1 MTVLLGLAA
10 AILYGVADFAGGIGA
25 RRVTAVTTLL
35 WSYPVG
41 AVLMA
46 LLLPA
51 VGGKFTVRAG
61 VFGVLGGCAGLL
73 GVIVLYSLM
82 AIAPINIV
90 SPVSAVLAAIV
101 PVAVG
106 VGIGERPG
114 VAAWF
119 GILLGF
125 VAVVLVSRTTEEHPH
140 GRVATRIILLAMLAG
155 VGFGLYFV
163 CLDQAGDGTGI
174 WPLLVSRVASAVL
187 IVPIAASRSATRS
200 VSGST
205 LAIVLLAGTCDAF
218 ANFSFLLAARSG
230 LLSLASVLTSLY
242 PATTVLLAMGL
253 LKEHASKVQ
262 RVGLVL
268 AAGSIVL
275 ITI

>member
-10 AILYGVADFAGGIGA
+10 AILYGVGDFAGGMGA

-46 LLLPA
+46 AMLPA
-51 VGGKFTVRAG
+51 FGGHFTVRAG

-82 AIAPINIV
+82 AVAPINIV

-101 PVAVG
+101 PVTVG

-114 VAAWF
+114 ISAWF
-119 GILLGF
+119 GIMLGF

-140 GRVATRIILLAMLAG
+140 GRIAPRIILLAVLAG

-163 CLDQAGDGTGI
+163 FLARAGNGTGL

-187 IVPIAASRSATRS
+187 IVPIAVSRGAVRS
-200 VSGST
+200 VSGRT
-205 LAIVLLAGTCDAF
+205 LTIVLLAGTCDAL
-218 ANFSFLLAARSG
+218 ANFCFLLAARSG

-253 LKEHASKVQ
+253 LHEHASKVQ
-262 RVGLVL
+262 RIGLLL